1 MYVFIC
7 EYFDCICM
15 YLRKSLGM
23 CTAQLPGIVK
33 TANG

>member
-7 EYFDCICM
+7 EYFNCISM
-15 YLRKSLGM
+15 YLRKSLVI
-23 CTAQLPGIVK
+23 CTSQLPGIVK